1 MYICIFMYLHFTF
14 LSCSILSIFS
24 MFPITA
30 GLFDLLP
37 MHCIFTANFLK
48 ACKFLTNL
56 IWKLGSHLLPLFTQL
71 FYLAMHTFHLPAK
84 QKKSAENSLI
94 LFTKT
99 SSTRKHKLR
108 KHRNTRN
115 ITYWNRELGRT
126 KARKLRD
133 HFFLSVT
140 QLYPVKVEH
149 ISFCQRMAVCM
160 LIDTKAECWK
170 GNFIGLFVI
179 SIDRRIKQ
187 FFFFF

>member
-94 LFTKT
+94 LLQKQAAHANINCANIETQEILLIEIENLDGQ
-99 SSTRKHKLR
+99 KLA
-108 KHRNTRN
+108 NCGT
-115 ITYWNRELGRT
+115 
-126 KARKLRD
+126 
-133 HFFLSVT
+133 
-140 QLYPVKVEH
+140 
-149 ISFCQRMAVCM
+149 ISFC
-160 LIDTKAECWK
+160 L
-170 GNFIGLFVI
+170 
-179 SIDRRIKQ
+179 
-187 FFFFF
+187 